1 MRFVVTDDDGGVGQA
16 TQVEGL
22 DAMLV
27 VYDPAGGFAT
37 RGGWFLSPVGAY
49 LPDTTLS
56 GKASFGFVS
65 KYQRGATVPTGET
78 EFQFKAAN
86 LRFQSNTYEWLVVS
100 GARAQFRGSGSIN
113 GVAGY
118 KFTLTATDG
127 DLLGAGCRRAG
138 RRPLNPLTSPC
149 RPVASTGT

>member
-100 GARAQFRGSGSIN
+100 DRKS
-113 GVAGY
+113 V
-118 KFTLTATDG
+118 
-127 DLLGAGCRRAG
+127 
-138 RRPLNPLTSPC
+138 
-149 RPVASTGT
+149 V